1 MLPIIL
7 VCRDEKLREGY
18 IDNYIKEKKIL
29 PYSIYRILPEKKEIS
44 IIQVRAIKKE
54 IIVTTSSMRL
64 FIIEKFDSASLE
76 AQNALLKTFEENTQ
90 VNNFILL
97 VENEQA
103 VLSTIRSR
111 SKIIN
116 LEKNLV
122 VVPIDRDLRLFLESV
137 EKSGDYSFLGNK
149 FITGLDADEAGN
161 FINNIIIYYREKLR
175 IGDIKSTKII
185 KKAISFLNL
194 LRNNNLNP
202 QLTIDGLLIYIKKA
216 YTIK

>member
-97 VENEQA
+97 V
-103 VLSTIRSR
+103 
-111 SKIIN
+111 K
-116 LEKNLV
+116 
-122 VVPIDRDLRLFLESV
+122 
-137 EKSGDYSFLGNK
+137 
-149 FITGLDADEAGN
+149 
-161 FINNIIIYYREKLR
+161 
-175 IGDIKSTKII
+175 
-185 KKAISFLNL
+185 
-194 LRNNNLNP
+194 
-202 QLTIDGLLIYIKKA
+202 
-216 YTIK
+216 